1 MAEKNISRT
10 NIPSKTNSRDIETSF
25 SFDSKIK
32 NVKYAEML
40 SKLSPSDLLL
50 SHVKG
55 CSSDCWFKAR

>member
-1 MAEKNISRT
+1 MPEKNITRT
-10 NIPSKTNSRDIETSF
+10 NDPAETTSKDIETSF

-50 SHVKG
+50 SQVKG
-55 CSSDCWFKAR
+55 GSSDC